1 MNILT
6 QSQKEVNGG
15 IEMYIYNEFIIVP
28 PHHDINEYV
37 VILEDE
43 YADADLSVEQYFNT
57 IEEVSNYIL
66 NK

>member
-37 VILEDE
+37 VIL
-43 YADADLSVEQYFNT
+43 
-57 IEEVSNYIL
+57 
-66 NK
+66 